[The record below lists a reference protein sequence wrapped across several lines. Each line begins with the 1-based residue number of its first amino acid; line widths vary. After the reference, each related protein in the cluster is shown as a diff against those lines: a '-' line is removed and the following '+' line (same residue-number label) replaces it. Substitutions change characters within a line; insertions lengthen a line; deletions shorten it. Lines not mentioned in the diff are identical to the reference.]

1 MVNTPDNANL
11 SGEAPNAANAAADVS
26 AARLKFEALTQ
37 HLEKVAV
44 ADPSGYNR
52 RVAALA
58 MVGYAYIFGVLLISL
73 ALLAGMAWLVF
84 FSGHFNFGLLKIGFF
99 LLVFAFIIVK
109 SLFVQIEPPE
119 GRELTRAQAP
129 QLFAHVDEIG
139 QQLNA
144 PRPHYVLLTD
154 EFNAAVAQVPRFG
167 IFGGH
172 RNYLIV
178 GLQLMSALSPEEFKS
193 VLAHEF
199 GHLSANH
206 SKFSGRIYRV
216 RRIWMNLMEQ
226 FSEGSN
232 LIFGPFFNWYAP
244 YFGAY
249 SFVLA
254 RQNEYVADRCAA
266 EICTPR
272 VAANALTR
280 GAVVGGYLFERVW
293 PEVFKS
299 AGREPQPP
307 ADVYTRVR
315 GAIDAPLESA
325 TANRWLAEAVNRPT
339 DLGDTHPSLTQ
350 RLASMKQEPQLAPR
364 QGQSA
369 AEFYLGERLNEL
381 TQQMDAQ
388 WHEGI
393 APAWGERY
401 RAMEETRAK
410 LEAIEAKAETEPLT
424 DDEAWLRADATE
436 DFGDEERAFALFGAY
451 LTAHPDQ
458 ARAHFAIGRLLLARD
473 DEGGLEHLERALAME
488 HQATLPACQ
497 LAETFLLQ
505 RDQSEKARA
514 WRERGLRYGDQLE
527 AAQAE
532 RRALKPKDAL
542 LPPELPATEGER
554 LRAHFAAHP
563 LVGEVYL
570 ARKAVQHFPD
580 IPLYVI
586 GVEMHRKKL
595 SISGDFP
602 VRQQAFAAAMQSL
615 EFEHEALFILLDSD
629 EGKAFLK
636 PLKKVENS
644 LIYQSKAD

>member
-1 MVNTPDNANL
+1 MVNTPQDADL
-11 SGEAPNAANAAADVS
+11 SGESSAATGPDVS
-26 AARLKFEALTQ
+26 AGRLKYEALTQ
-37 HLEKVAV
+37 RLEQMAV
-44 ADPSGYNR
+44 ANPTGYNR

-58 MVGYAYIFGVLLISL
+58 MLGYAYIFGVLLACL
-73 ALLAGMAWLVF
+73 ALIGGLVWLVI
-84 FSGHFNFGLLKIGFF
+84 FSHRFNAGFLKIGFF

-109 SLFVQIEPPE
+109 SLFVKIEPPE
-119 GRELTRAQAP
+119 GRELTRDEAP

-139 QQLNA
+139 EQLNA
-144 PRPHYVLLTD
+144 PRPHHVLLTD
-154 EFNAAVAQVPRFG
+154 EFNAAVAQIPRFG

-266 EICTPR
+266 EVCTPR
-272 VAANALTR
+272 VAAGALTR

-307 ADVYTRVR
+307 ADVYSRVR
-315 GAIDAPLESA
+315 GAINAPLEPA
-325 TANRWLAEAVNRPT
+325 TVNRWLSEAINRPT

-350 RLASMKQEPQLAPR
+350 RLTSMKQEPQLAPR
-364 QGQSA
+364 DGQSA
-369 AEFYLGERLNEL
+369 AEFYLGENLGEL

-393 APAWGERY
+393 APAWSERY
-401 RAMEETRAK
+401 REMEETREK
-410 LEAIEAKAETEPLT
+410 LEAIEAKTEPLT
-424 DDEAWLRADATE
+424 DDEQWLRADATE
-436 DFGDEERAFALFGAY
+436 DFGDETRALELFRQY
-451 LTAHPDQ
+451 LESHPDE
-458 ARAHFAIGRLLLARD
+458 ARAHFAVGRLMLAQS
-473 DEGGLEHLERALAME
+473 DENGLAHLQRALELE

-505 RDQSEKARA
+505 RGHVEAA
-514 WRERGLRYGDQLE
+514 AGWRERGLRYGDKLDF
-527 AAQAE
+527 AQAE
-532 RRALKPKDAL
+532 RNSLKPKDTL
-542 LPPELPATEGER
+542 LPPDLPAEEIEK

-563 LVGEVYL
+563 LVSEVYL
-570 ARKAVQHFPD
+570 VRKEVQHFPET
-580 IPLYVI
+580 PLYVL
-586 GVEMHRKKL
+586 GVEMQKKKL

-602 VRQQAFAAAMQSL
+602 ARQQAFAAAMQNL
-615 EFEHEALFILLDSD
+615 EFQHEALYLLLDSD
-629 EGKAFLK
+629 AGKPFVK
-636 PLKKVENS
+636 PLRKVQDS
-644 LIYQSKAD
+644 LIYASGTN